1 MLSFGL
7 RGGTPTCPA
16 IAAAFTAVPAVHTVR
31 MKRNGL
37 RFFCFPRWKK
47 HEDKLM
53 SEMTRRNRMA
63 WVTAVG
69 RNDVTF
75 DCILPSKRVRSLHF
89 HSGKPAYEMLTT
101 HPDWKSS
108 LLLGQ
113 KEVRQE
119 KEQQETPHT
128 AEVLQKC
135 QEEKEKR
142 EETGLSLP
150 VEESSEENML
160 DQCALKQI
168 TSLKSE
174 LTELNLTE
182 LFLRGDK
189 KVKYY
194 TRLQSHS
201 TSQVLLRRIKPFLPL
216 VATKLTHFRMQEIS
230 NPAFEDMVAALYACM
245 SSLVHWLDRERVWAS
260 MPQLFLETFGR
271 QLAMIVDCFEVST
284 ETTSNMESG
293 DGHSDMVKYVTG
305 ITPQG
310 VISFTS
316 RESCGLLDK
325 LQPRDVLLRFSM
337 NTDMVCAEVKRSS
350 PDGHRE
356 LDQKTAE
363 ETRRLTHIR
372 SHVRR
377 IIGSVCNKY
386 KILSPSFPIRMIE
399 PCEGEMETLLD
410 KVVAVCCALINLCL
424 SLQKGN

>member
-1 MLSFGL
+1 MPGHRCCIHGCSSRSHGKNEEKL
-7 RGGTPTCPA
+7 
-16 IAAAFTAVPAVHTVR
+16 
-31 MKRNGL
+31 NDGL
-37 RFFCFPRWKK
+37 RFFCFPR
-47 HEDKLM
+47 
-53 SEMTRRNRMA
+53 RNRTA

-75 DCILPSKRVRSLHF
+75 DCILPSKRVCSLHF

-101 HPDWKSS
+101 HPDWKPS

-150 VEESSEENML
+150 VEENSEENML

-168 TSLKSE
+168 TSLKTE

-201 TSQVLLRRIKPFLPL
+201 TSQVLLRRIKPFLPQ
-216 VATKLTHFRMQEIS
+216 VATKLTHFQ
-230 NPAFEDMVAALYACM
+230 MVL
-245 SSLVHWLDRERVWAS
+245 LTLKLNFPVDRIRS
-260 MPQLFLETFGR
+260 HFLHLQRLEGGG
-271 QLAMIVDCFEVST
+271 IGV
-284 ETTSNMESG
+284 
-293 DGHSDMVKYVTG
+293 G
-305 ITPQG
+305 IT
-310 VISFTS
+310 
-316 RESCGLLDK
+316 ESCGLLDK
-325 LQPRDVLLRFSM
+325 LQPRDVLLRFNM

-386 KILSPSFPIRMIE
+386 KILSPSFPIKMIE